1 MGDSTS
7 CNHNTTC
14 VGNSVYSAEDHQNSD
29 CHTPSAWMNTH
40 THVCRLL
47 IHTADVSSGSA
58 MLTLWRKKEQ
68 KENNKS
74 IQSMIDHP
82 FHDSVVAI
90 IWCRMLITLDSR
102 VTASKFILSLQQPR
116 KERKEKRKETDL
128 DVLAFQNLS
137 SHVWGINLKSSS
149 IMSCA
154 RHLKSP

>member
-40 THVCRLL
+40 AHVCRLL

-74 IQSMIDHP
+74 IQSMIDRP

-116 KERKEKRKETDL
+116 RKEKKRGKKRILTSL
-128 DVLAFQNLS
+128 HFKTSPHTYGGLIW
-137 SHVWGINLKSSS
+137 SHPL
-149 IMSCA
+149 
-154 RHLKSP
+154 